1 MAITQTA
8 IAVNGTA
15 VLLAAPDNQPQRV
28 TLHNLESGTN
38 KEVYLGNAS
47 VTVMGSVEL
56 NPEVFVTLTI
66 DPGDALYGICA
77 GTTTVGVMIQKQ
89 D

>member
-1 MAITQTA
+1 MAITQS
-8 IAVNGTA
+8 AVAVSSTA
-15 VLLAAPDNQPQRV
+15 VLLAGPDIQPQRV

-38 KEVYLGNAS
+38 KEVYVGNAS

-56 NPEVFVTLTI
+56 NPDVFITLTL
-66 DPGDALYGICA
+66 DPGDSLYAICA
-77 GTTTVGVMIQKQ
+77 GSTTVGVMIQKQ

>member
-1 MAITQTA
+1 MAITQSA
-8 IAVNGTA
+8 IAVSTTA
-15 VLLAAPDNQPQRV
+15 VLLAAPDFQPQRV

-47 VTVMGSVEL
+47 VTVLGSVEL
-56 NPEVFVTLTI
+56 NPDVFITLTL

-77 GTTTVGVMIQKQ
+77 GSTTIGVMIQKQ